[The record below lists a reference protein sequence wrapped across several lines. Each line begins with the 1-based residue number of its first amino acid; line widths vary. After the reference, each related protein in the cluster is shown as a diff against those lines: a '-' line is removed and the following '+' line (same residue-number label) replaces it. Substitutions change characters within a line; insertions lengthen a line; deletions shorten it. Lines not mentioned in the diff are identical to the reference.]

1 MHPYPRAIL
10 SIQRFRQMSPS
21 LPPSGAPAAMAPP
34 GRPGYGTGVRVEVSS
49 EAADFVRARGGRL
62 WVWAA
67 TPRLCCWG
75 TPAMMHAATEPPPD
89 LTGFT
94 PAASDSLDIWFR
106 APGGRRPDVLE
117 IGLRGR
123 RRARVEAY
131 WDGLLTAM

>member
-1 MHPYPRAIL
+1 
-10 SIQRFRQMSPS
+10 
-21 LPPSGAPAAMAPP
+21 MAPP

-89 LTGFT
+89 LTGFA